1 MKMLA
6 LEKKVPSSCT
16 GLWLKFGR
24 TRSIDPKSMDE
35 KDFALSNGGEPPAR
49 EEPRLEPVN
58 GIVQPPTVPPPHRP
72 GRNTNQL
79 AFISKNVLKPVMK
92 HQHAWPFHQP
102 VDAIDLNLPDYHKVI
117 KHPMDLG
124 TIKKRLENFYYWSG
138 KEAISD
144 FNTMFTNCYVYNKP
158 GEDVV
163 VMAQTLEKL
172 FLTKIAAMPKEE
184 VELESPQAKTKT
196 PAAKKLIAP
205 PVTPSPSP
213 LAFKTEPGT
222 SKVSKPIT
230 PHVPPR
236 PKPNINNIT
245 LSPADEKKISSMS
258 SLSPVV
264 LVDGHFA
271 GSPPLL
277 KPAVGGSSAASLAQA
292 ANKARKAV
300 KRKADSP
307 DPLGSALPEDFP
319 GKVSARRESGRQ
331 IKKPNRGSDEG
342 SFTTQLATS
351 VTSVGDQGSYAKP
364 KLTESLKYCNEILKE
379 LFSKKHSS
387 YAWPFYKPVDAAW
400 LGLNDYHE
408 IIKKPMDLGTVKA
421 KMDAREYKSSKE
433 FADDVRL
440 IFTNCYKYNPPDHD
454 VVAMAK
460 KLQDVFET
468 KIAKAPDDVPIVSSS
483 SMVPTLTVNKNNI
496 GRWSPD
502 SSSDSTD
509 SEADERARKLI
520 SLQDQLKTMQEQM
533 KRLLEESNKKKK
545 KKDRSPLMTPE
556 PKRTQ
561 SKARAINDYLDSS
574 SNSDVT
580 VCGTPS
586 LAPEPRKTL
595 PTAASKKMVTPKP
608 ATAAQRKK
616 PPTTPLSAPQPAS
629 SVKKPAR
636 PPAKTPVKRKA
647 PPMPNKSVSAQ
658 HTQPAPVMNDESD
671 EESSK
676 PMSYFEKQELSLDI
690 NKLPGK
696 KLGRVVH
703 IIQSREPSLRD
714 SNPDEIEIDF
724 ETLKPSTLR
733 ELEKYV
739 ATCLRKKPRK
749 PNNKKPVKA
758 PSQPAGVKKPAPS
771 AAAKKPR
778 KDGGGSKDLAGSR
791 LSNSS
796 SSSSESDSSSSTLS
810 SSSSDSDSDS
820 AAEGKSKVKKESTK
834 KPKKLNNNNNT
845 TSKGAPL
852 SSVPSGGGTTT
863 ASAPP
868 SSKPSVPLHTG
879 APVNPHP
886 SSKASTPLP
895 PVNGNSLTTPSP
907 LVSPSPA
914 NTAQSATPTSALGI
928 PSTGSAPP
936 PITNTS
942 STSSSNLTATG
953 PPPSRKPHVPASHSL
968 PPQPSRP
975 SSTAIPAPPSKI
987 PPPMPSNHMGYANSV
1002 PPSGGPME
1010 TESMKGSYPLP
1021 ITTTSAPGGN
1031 LLSSMS
1037 SAMGLP
1043 LPSHNNKGPSS
1054 LNVGLAPSLH
1064 HALANDLPS
1073 VTSASLP
1080 GHTLPPPGTTVGPT
1094 GPLFN
1099 SVPMDTGNSVVKL
1112 PPGPHLGNTVDPQ
1125 AHRPMLA
1132 MSGMGPGLGSEL
1144 APGFEALGH
1153 GPESHHMP
1161 PSATSMLPSHPPD
1174 GLVNNIH
1181 HLDPSAVPPVS
1192 SLEQNLKNASSW
1204 SSLASS
1210 PSTNNTAALKSS
1222 MADSFQ
1228 AFKKQAKE
1236 NAKKQRALIEQQEM
1250 RRVAKE
1256 AQERERKRLENE
1268 KRREKEEEEALEK
1281 VRKSALEQQAALQT
1295 APHPPVVP
1303 SQPIPSPSPQ
1313 LSEEVASPKDMNASM
1328 AERERQRLRE
1338 QDRRRREAMASQIDM
1353 NMQSDLMAA
1362 FEESL

>member
-1 MKMLA
+1 MKR
-6 LEKKVPSSCT
+6 
-16 GLWLKFGR
+16 GLR

-520 SLQDQLKTMQEQM
+520 SLQDQSGGGTTTASAPPSSKPSVPLHTGAPVNPHPSSKASTP
-533 KRLLEESNKKKK
+533 LPPVNGNSLTTP
-545 KKDRSPLMTPE
+545 SPLVSPSPANTAQSATPTSALGI
-556 PKRTQ
+556 PSTG
-561 SKARAINDYLDSS
+561 SAPPPITNTSSTSS
-574 SNSDVT
+574 SNLTATGPPPSRKPHVPASHSLPPQPSRPSST
-580 VCGTPS
+580 AIPAPPSKIPPPMPSNHMGYANSVPPSGGPMETESMKGSYPLPITTTSAPGGNLLSSMSSAMGLPLPSHNNKGPSSLNVGLAPS
-586 LAPEPRKTL
+586 LHHALANDLPSVTSASLPGHTL
-595 PTAASKKMVTPKP
+595 PPPGKLAINLVLVTPKP

-834 KPKKLNNNNNT
+834 KPKN
-845 TSKGAPL
+845 
-852 SSVPSGGGTTT
+852 
-863 ASAPP
+863 
-868 SSKPSVPLHTG
+868 KPGCIH
-879 APVNPHP
+879 
-886 SSKASTPLP
+886 
-895 PVNGNSLTTPSP
+895 
-907 LVSPSPA
+907 
-914 NTAQSATPTSALGI
+914 
-928 PSTGSAPP
+928 
-936 PITNTS
+936 
-942 STSSSNLTATG
+942 
-953 PPPSRKPHVPASHSL
+953 
-968 PPQPSRP
+968 
-975 SSTAIPAPPSKI
+975 
-987 PPPMPSNHMGYANSV
+987 
-1002 PPSGGPME
+1002 
-1010 TESMKGSYPLP
+1010 
-1021 ITTTSAPGGN
+1021 
-1031 LLSSMS
+1031 
-1037 SAMGLP
+1037 
-1043 LPSHNNKGPSS
+1043 
-1054 LNVGLAPSLH
+1054 
-1064 HALANDLPS
+1064 
-1073 VTSASLP
+1073 
-1080 GHTLPPPGTTVGPT
+1080 
-1094 GPLFN
+1094 FF
-1099 SVPMDTGNSVVKL
+1099 SVVVL
-1112 PPGPHLGNTVDPQ
+1112 RFP
-1125 AHRPMLA
+1125 
-1132 MSGMGPGLGSEL
+1132 
-1144 APGFEALGH
+1144 
-1153 GPESHHMP
+1153 
-1161 PSATSMLPSHPPD
+1161 

-1181 HLDPSAVPPVS
+1181 HLDPSALPPVS
-1192 SLEQNLKNASSW
+1192 VNNPLTSSSNVPHNNHGMPPSSAAQNAYNNNNKHMQKSLEQNLKNASSW